1 MIPRLD
7 YQDSLSPTTLQFLE
21 LLARS
26 AFRGDIEKSYASRL
40 AMATDNSVYQ
50 VVPQAVLYP
59 RSADD
64 IAVMLK
70 LAQGPEY
77 ATLSFFPRGGGTGTN
92 GQSLGGGIIVDL
104 SRHMNQI
111 MEINLEEGWVRAQA
125 GVVKDQLN
133 AYLKPHGYFFSPDL
147 STSNRATLGGMV
159 NTDAS
164 GQGSLVYGKTSDHV
178 LGLKAVLEN
187 GDLMATEPVT
197 GQRLADKLALKTREG
212 EIYRTLYRIGRE
224 RRADIEATFPKL
236 NRFLTG
242 YDLKHLYQP
251 ESDTLDVSRVLCG
264 SEGSLGFITEAR
276 LNITPIPRYRTL
288 VNVKYDSFPSALRSA
303 PFMVQ
308 AHALSVETV
317 DSRVL
322 GLARADII
330 WHSVK
335 DLIQDVPGKDLQGL
349 NIVEFADTDEAEHKA
364 KVDELCRR
372 IDGLLARGEAGVI
385 GYQVCDHLP
394 SIETIYGMRKKSVG
408 LLGNA
413 EGRKKP
419 VAFTEDTAVP
429 PESLADFIMEFR
441 ALLDAHGLDYG
452 MFGHVDAG
460 VLHVRPALD
469 LCDPEQEVLL
479 RRISDQVVALTAKY
493 GGLMWGEHGKGF
505 RSEYSPAFFGEL
517 WEELQRV
524 KGAFDP
530 ANRINPGKICMPYGS
545 GASLV
550 SVDGPKRGKFDRQI
564 PIAVRESYTRA
575 LDCNGNGLCFTFETD
590 SPMCPSVKI
599 SRDRRHSPKG
609 RAGLMREW
617 LRQLSEQGFD
627 PLAEEVALQSGGLRF
642 KQIVDKFRNTVA
654 RARGEYDFSHEVMEA
669 MEGCLACKACTSQC
683 PIKVD
688 VPTFRARFMQ
698 LYHSRY
704 LRGPKDYFVGTV
716 ESYAPLLA
724 KAPKLVNFFLEKE
737 WAQKATEKSIGM
749 VDVPLLSVPTLAEEL
764 RDHRARYFD
773 LPGLE
778 AMSPEQRQKVVL
790 IVQDPF
796 TSYYD
801 APVVRDLVKLA
812 SKLGYQPYLLPFK
825 PNGKPQHVKGFL
837 RAFARTAASSAQFLN
852 KVAALGIPMVGV
864 DPSLV
869 LCYRDEYVKA
879 LGPARGD
886 FQVLLP
892 QEWLLSLP
900 AEVLP
905 VREAHAGAEPW
916 YLFAHCT
923 EKTAKPSTHG
933 DWSTL
938 FRRFGATLQ
947 PVSVGCCGMAGTYGH
962 DARQVENSKGIYGLS
977 WAEPLERLP
986 KARCLATGYSCRS
999 QVKRMEGEKLK
1010 HPLQALLELL

>member
-197 GQRLADKLALKTREG
+197 GQRLADKLALETREG

-251 ESDTLDVSRVLCG
+251 DTDTLDVSRVLCG
-264 SEGSLGFITEAR
+264 SEGSLGFIIEAR

-288 VNVKYDSFPSALRSA
+288 VNVKYDSFPSALRNA

-349 NIVEFADTDEAEHKA
+349 NIVEFADTDEDAHKA
-364 KVDELCRR
+364 KVEELCRR
-372 IDGLLARGEAGVI
+372 IDALLARGEAGVI

-441 ALLDAHGLDYG
+441 ALLDAYGLDYG

-852 KVAALGIPMVGV
+852 KVAALGILML
-864 DPSLV
+864 DDDLRW
-869 LCYRDEYVKA
+869 YERRKDETDKFE
-879 LGPARGD
+879 LRE
-886 FQVLLP
+886 LL
-892 QEWLLSLP
+892 
-900 AEVLP
+900 
-905 VREAHAGAEPW
+905 
-916 YLFAHCT
+916 
-923 EKTAKPSTHG
+923 
-933 DWSTL
+933 
-938 FRRFGATLQ
+938 
-947 PVSVGCCGMAGTYGH
+947 
-962 DARQVENSKGIYGLS
+962 
-977 WAEPLERLP
+977 
-986 KARCLATGYSCRS
+986 KARATMR
-999 QVKRMEGEKLK
+999 
-1010 HPLQALLELL
+1010 

>member
-7 YQDSLSPTTLQFLE
+7 YQDSLSPTTLSFLE
-21 LLARS
+21 LLGRS

-70 LAQGPEY
+70 LAAEPAY
-77 ATLSFFPRGGGTGTN
+77 HTLSFFPRGGGTGTN

-147 STSNRATLGGMV
+147 STSNRATLGGMI

-187 GDLMATEPVT
+187 GDLMATEPLT
-197 GQRLADKLALKTREG
+197 GERLADKLALENREG
-212 EIYRTLYRIGRE
+212 EIYRTLYRIGKE

-251 ESDTLDVSRVLCG
+251 DTDTLDVSRVLCG

-288 VNVKYDSFPSALRSA
+288 VNVKYDSFPSALRNA

-308 AHALSVETV
+308 AEALSVETV

-335 DLIQDVPGKDLQGL
+335 ELIQDVPGKDLQGL
-349 NIVEFADTDEAEHKA
+349 NIVEFADTDEAAHKA
-364 KVDELCRR
+364 KVAELCRR
-372 IDGLLARGEAGVI
+372 IDALLANGEAGII

-394 SIETIYGMRKKSVG
+394 SIETIYAMRKKSVG

-530 ANRINPGKICMPYGS
+530 ANRINPGKICVPYGS
-545 GASLV
+545 DAELV

-564 PIAVRESYTRA
+564 PVAVRESYTRA

-590 SPMCPSVKI
+590 SPHVPLGQDQP
-599 SRDRRHSPKG
+599 RSPPLPPRGG
-609 RAGLMREW
+609 RA
-617 LRQLSEQGFD
+617 
-627 PLAEEVALQSGGLRF
+627 
-642 KQIVDKFRNTVA
+642 
-654 RARGEYDFSHEVMEA
+654 
-669 MEGCLACKACTSQC
+669 
-683 PIKVD
+683 
-688 VPTFRARFMQ
+688 
-698 LYHSRY
+698 
-704 LRGPKDYFVGTV
+704 
-716 ESYAPLLA
+716 
-724 KAPKLVNFFLEKE
+724 
-737 WAQKATEKSIGM
+737 
-749 VDVPLLSVPTLAEEL
+749 
-764 RDHRARYFD
+764 
-773 LPGLE
+773 
-778 AMSPEQRQKVVL
+778 
-790 IVQDPF
+790 
-796 TSYYD
+796 
-801 APVVRDLVKLA
+801 
-812 SKLGYQPYLLPFK
+812 
-825 PNGKPQHVKGFL
+825 
-837 RAFARTAASSAQFLN
+837 
-852 KVAALGIPMVGV
+852 
-864 DPSLV
+864 
-869 LCYRDEYVKA
+869 
-879 LGPARGD
+879 
-886 FQVLLP
+886 
-892 QEWLLSLP
+892 
-900 AEVLP
+900 
-905 VREAHAGAEPW
+905 
-916 YLFAHCT
+916 
-923 EKTAKPSTHG
+923 
-933 DWSTL
+933 
-938 FRRFGATLQ
+938 
-947 PVSVGCCGMAGTYGH
+947 
-962 DARQVENSKGIYGLS
+962 
-977 WAEPLERLP
+977 
-986 KARCLATGYSCRS
+986 
-999 QVKRMEGEKLK
+999 
-1010 HPLQALLELL
+1010 

>member
-197 GQRLADKLALKTREG
+197 GPRLADKLALENREG
-212 EIYRTLYRIGRE
+212 EIYRTLYRIGKE

-251 ESDTLDVSRVLCG
+251 DTDTLDVSRVLCG

-288 VNVKYDSFPSALRSA
+288 VNVKYDSFPSALRNA
-303 PFMVQ
+303 PFMVE

-335 DLIQDVPGKDLQGL
+335 EFIQEVPGKDLQGL
-349 NIVEFADTDEAEHKA
+349 NIVEFADTDENEHKA
-364 KVDELCRR
+364 KVAELCRR
-372 IDGLLARGEAGVI
+372 IDGLLAKGEAGII
-385 GYQVCDHLP
+385 GYQVCNHLA
-394 SIETIYGMRKKSVG
+394 SIETIYAMRKKSVG

-429 PESLADFIMEFR
+429 PESLADFIME
-441 ALLDAHGLDYG
+441 LD
-452 MFGHVDAG
+452 
-460 VLHVRPALD
+460 RK
-469 LCDPEQEVLL
+469 
-479 RRISDQVVALTAKY
+479 SVV
-493 GGLMWGEHGKGF
+493 
-505 RSEYSPAFFGEL
+505 
-517 WEELQRV
+517 
-524 KGAFDP
+524 
-530 ANRINPGKICMPYGS
+530 
-545 GASLV
+545 
-550 SVDGPKRGKFDRQI
+550 
-564 PIAVRESYTRA
+564 
-575 LDCNGNGLCFTFETD
+575 
-590 SPMCPSVKI
+590 
-599 SRDRRHSPKG
+599 
-609 RAGLMREW
+609 
-617 LRQLSEQGFD
+617 
-627 PLAEEVALQSGGLRF
+627 
-642 KQIVDKFRNTVA
+642 
-654 RARGEYDFSHEVMEA
+654 
-669 MEGCLACKACTSQC
+669 
-683 PIKVD
+683 
-688 VPTFRARFMQ
+688 
-698 LYHSRY
+698 
-704 LRGPKDYFVGTV
+704 
-716 ESYAPLLA
+716 
-724 KAPKLVNFFLEKE
+724 
-737 WAQKATEKSIGM
+737 
-749 VDVPLLSVPTLAEEL
+749 
-764 RDHRARYFD
+764 
-773 LPGLE
+773 
-778 AMSPEQRQKVVL
+778 
-790 IVQDPF
+790 
-796 TSYYD
+796 
-801 APVVRDLVKLA
+801 
-812 SKLGYQPYLLPFK
+812 
-825 PNGKPQHVKGFL
+825 
-837 RAFARTAASSAQFLN
+837 
-852 KVAALGIPMVGV
+852 
-864 DPSLV
+864 
-869 LCYRDEYVKA
+869 
-879 LGPARGD
+879 
-886 FQVLLP
+886 
-892 QEWLLSLP
+892 
-900 AEVLP
+900 
-905 VREAHAGAEPW
+905 
-916 YLFAHCT
+916 
-923 EKTAKPSTHG
+923 
-933 DWSTL
+933 
-938 FRRFGATLQ
+938 
-947 PVSVGCCGMAGTYGH
+947 
-962 DARQVENSKGIYGLS
+962 
-977 WAEPLERLP
+977 
-986 KARCLATGYSCRS
+986 
-999 QVKRMEGEKLK
+999 
-1010 HPLQALLELL
+1010 